1 MRKNFSLLL
10 GALLLL
16 FQVGIAQTKVSGR
29 ITAKKDGASLAGA
42 TVQVK
47 GTTVSTATDENGNF
61 SINVPANRSVLRI
74 TYLGYKTVEVNV
86 ANAGSIAMEDDA
98 SDMTEVV
105 VTGYRTQQKKNFVGS
120 AGNIKGEEF
129 ASMPIASFDQALQ
142 GRTPGLIMRAS
153 SGQPGSSGSA
163 IIRGRGSI
171 NGSTEPIYI
180 VDGIQIAAAD
190 FAQINP
196 NDITN
201 VSVLKDAVATS
212 LYGSRGGN
220 GVMVITTK
228 RGGGGKTKF
237 EVEAFTGWSTFPT
250 FRDYRLMT
258 TAEKIEYELRR
269 GGTSLSGYDDAELDS
284 LAKINTDWEKE
295 TTRTGRTYSVNAS
308 AAGGSDKTRYFASV
322 NYFTQEGSVRNTGFN
337 RIVGRFNLSQ
347 DAGNFSFGLN
357 TSGTVS
363 DFQNT
368 SEGNTGIGTPLN
380 AGIWTNP
387 YEQPFVPGFYNAAGN
402 FVAGGSVL
410 TRPRIAESFQ
420 PIPTTDLFWNNNNSN
435 DLRFIAGANAEYRI
449 PFVKGLSV
457 RTLYGIDYR
466 QFNSDGFTDRRTY
479 NGGFNPRPTS
489 GQFTNFRTSSF
500 ARDFFKSQ
508 RITWT
513 SSLNYMKSFGE
524 HTIDAG
530 AYYET
535 VDLKTASSGRT
546 VFLLQSPF
554 QNEAGATINGELL
567 PRIRANATEAALE
580 SYFGLMNYSFKNR
593 YFVSANI
600 RRDGSS
606 RFGADRR
613 FATFGGI
620 GAAWAMSD
628 EAFMAGTRSW
638 LNLLKVK
645 ASYGTVGNQEG
656 IGAYE
661 SQGTVSGRS
670 QNAAQGTV
678 IATPA
683 NPELQWESRK
693 KFNTGVEFALFNN
706 KLTGGIEY
714 YNEVTENLFL
724 PVELSRTSG
733 FGTLTKNIGSVRN
746 SGVEIALNYDIIRN
760 KDMRLS
766 INGNI
771 TFNKNEVV
779 KLAERDSVVSGSVI
793 RAIGKPVNSIFLVE
807 YAGVNPDNGNAQYR
821 NLDGTLTETYNL
833 TQRRIVGNQDPTY
846 FGGYGFD
853 FSYKGIG
860 LNGQFSFFGG
870 QDLFNNER
878 NNIENPD
885 YFYDNMNADV
895 LGEWQ
900 KPGDIT
906 NIPRPDNEFVATTTR
921 FLENSSFTR
930 LRNVTLSYTLP
941 TKLSTAATL
950 KSVMF
955 YVMGTNLFTIT
966 QFRGR
971 DPEFAGGISLTGAQY
986 PAMRTVQAGIRV
998 GF

>member
-1 MRKNFSLLL
+1 M
-10 GALLLL
+10 
-16 FQVGIAQTKVSGR
+16 I
-29 ITAKKDGASLAGA
+29 GA
-42 TVQVK
+42 TIQVK
-47 GTTVSTATDENGNF
+47 GTNISTASDENGNF
-61 SINVPANRSVLRI
+61 SLTVPANRSTLVV
-74 TYLGYKTVEVNV
+74 TYLGYKRIEVSV
-86 ANAGSIAMEDDA
+86 DNAARIVLEEDA
-98 SDMTEVV
+98 SDIAEVV

-120 AGNIKGEEF
+120 AGTIKGEEI

-142 GRTPGLIMRAS
+142 GRTPGLIMRAT
-153 SGQPGSSGSA
+153 SGQPGNSGSA

-180 VDGIQIAAAD
+180 VDGLQIAAAD

-220 GVMVITTK
+220 GVIVVSTK
-228 RGGGGKTKF
+228 RGSTGKTKF
-237 EVEAFTGWSTFPT
+237 EVEGFTGWSTFPS

-258 TAEKIEYELRR
+258 TAEKIDFELRR
-269 GGTSLSGYDDAELDS
+269 GGTSLSGYSQDELDS
-284 LAKINTDWEKE
+284 LRQINTDWEKE
-295 TTRTGRTYSVNAS
+295 TTRTGRTYSLNAS

-322 NYFTQEGSVRNTGFN
+322 NYFTQEGAVRNTGFN
-337 RIVGRFNLSQ
+337 RIVGRLNLSQ
-347 DAGNFSFGLN
+347 DAGNFSFGIN

-363 DFQNT
+363 DYQNT
-368 SEGNTGIGTPLN
+368 SEQNTGIGSPLN

-387 YEQPFVPGFYNAAGN
+387 YEQPFVPGRYNAAGN
-402 FVAGGSVL
+402 FVAGGSEL

-420 PIPTTDLFWNNNNSN
+420 PIPTTDLFWNNNKSN
-435 DLRFIAGANAEYRI
+435 DMRLIAGANAEYRF
-449 PFVKGLSV
+449 PFLKGLAA
-457 RTLYGIDYR
+457 RTVYGIDYR
-466 QFNSDGFTDRRTY
+466 QYNSNAFIDRRTY
-479 NGGFNPRPTS
+479 SSGSNPRPAS
-489 GQFTNFRTSSF
+489 GQFQNFRTSSF
-500 ARDFFKSQ
+500 GRDFFKSQ

-513 SSLNYMKSFGE
+513 SSLNYTTSIGD
-524 HTIDAG
+524 HTFDAG

-535 VDLKTASSGRT
+535 VDFKSETNGRT

-554 QNEAGATINGELL
+554 QNEAGATINSDLL
-567 PRIRANATEAALE
+567 PRVRANGNEASLE
-580 SYFGLMNYSFKNR
+580 SYFGLLNYSFKNK
-593 YFVSANI
+593 YFLSANI

-606 RFGADRR
+606 RFGADKR

-628 EAFMAGTRSW
+628 EAFMAGTRGW
-638 LNLLKVK
+638 LNLLKFK

-661 SQGTVSGRS
+661 SQGAVTGRT
-670 QNAAQGTV
+670 QNAAQGTTV
-678 IATPA
+678 STPA
-683 NPELQWESRK
+683 NPDLQWESRV
-693 KFNTGVEFALFNN
+693 KFNTGFEFGLFNN
-706 KLTGGIEY
+706 KLNGGIEY
-714 YNEVTENLFL
+714 YNEVTDNLFL
-724 PVELSRTSG
+724 PAPLSLSTG
-733 FGTLTKNIGSVRN
+733 FSSITRNIGSVRN
-746 SGVEIALNYDIIRN
+746 AGVEISLNYDVIRK
-760 KDMRLS
+760 KDLRLS

-771 TFNKNEVV
+771 TFNKNEII
-779 KLAERDSVVSGSVI
+779 KLADRDTIVNDVLARIV
-793 RAIGKPVNSIFLVE
+793 GKPVNSLFLVE
-807 YAGVNPDNGNAQYR
+807 YAGVNPQNGNAQYR
-821 NLDGTLTETYNL
+821 KLDGSITETYDLNDRVWQG
-833 TQRRIVGNQDPTY
+833 TSDPTY

-870 QDLFNNER
+870 QKLFNNER
-878 NNIENPD
+878 NNVENPG
-885 YFYDNMNADV
+885 YFYDNMISDM
-895 LGEWQ
+895 LTEWQ

-906 NIPRPDNEFVATTTR
+906 NIPRPDDVFVSSTTR
-921 FLENSSFTR
+921 FLENAAFTR

-941 TKLSTAATL
+941 TSVSTKATL

-971 DPEFAGGISLTGAQY
+971 DPEFANGTVLTGAQY